1 VRIAVPDPRPFPIAM
16 AALALGKHG
25 FVERPL
31 THTVWEARTLAW
43 VAAPPRGVRWASC
56 RGDNQ
61 V

>member
-1 VRIAVPDPRPFPIAM
+1 VRIAVPDPMPFPIAM
-16 AALALGKHG
+16 TALALGKQG
-25 FVERPL
+25 FVEMPL

-43 VAAPPRGVRWASC
+43 VAAPPRGVCWASW

>member
-1 VRIAVPDPRPFPIAM
+1 MPFPIAM

-31 THTVWEARTLAW
+31 THTVWEARTHTVWEARTLAW
-43 VAAPPRGVRWASC
+43 VAAPPRGVCWASW